1 MFITSFIPYM
11 IFFLVTCNT
20 NNFAL
25 EEEKEAAPGIK
36 VRVLVSNLDHPWE
49 IIWGPDDNIWIT
61 ERKGKISRLDP
72 KTGKVT
78 PLFTIPDVRSR
89 GEGGLLGMVLHPH
102 FKSNP
107 YVYVSYNYVS
117 DGYNEKVVR
126 FTYNGSNLINPLTL
140 IDNISA
146 SGIHN
151 GSRLAILEDKIF
163 ITTGDA
169 SNQRDP
175 QNTSSL
181 NGKVLRLNVDGS
193 IPADNPFPKNP
204 VWSYGHRNPQGL
216 VFARGKLYASEHGP
230 STDDEINIIGR
241 GNNYGWP
248 NVKGFCNEN
257 DEKQFCVT
265 NKIVEPLHAWT
276 PTAAVSGI
284 DYYNNK
290 AITSWANSLLVTS
303 LKNATLYQLKLNEA
317 GDKVIQQTPFLR
329 NEYGRLR
336 DVCVSPDGKVY
347 VSTSNGSEDQVL
359 EITAK

>member
-36 VRVLVSNLDHPWE
+36 VRVLVSNLDHPRE

-89 GEGGLLGMVLHPH
+89 GEGGLLGMVLHPN

-117 DGYNEKVVR
+117 DGYKEKVVR
-126 FTYNGSNLINPLTL
+126 FTYKGSDLTNPLTL

-257 DEKQFCVT
+257 DEKQFV
-265 NKIVEPLHAWT
+265 
-276 PTAAVSGI
+276 
-284 DYYNNK
+284 
-290 AITSWANSLLVTS
+290 
-303 LKNATLYQLKLNEA
+303 
-317 GDKVIQQTPFLR
+317 
-329 NEYGRLR
+329 
-336 DVCVSPDGKVY
+336 
-347 VSTSNGSEDQVL
+347 
-359 EITAK
+359 